1 MGIMRWAGE
10 RNSSVCGDGAWKKGR
25 YFRAQSSGWTQ
36 FDGVAGWGGL
46 GWYRDGSAVVGGEIM
61 DPAVDGGIGHEN
73 RDGEMTPLL
82 AMLAPP
88 LLAMLAPLREPLLF
102 RGLCC
107 VGSGDF
113 GMPASE
119 MGETR

>member
-1 MGIMRWAGE
+1 M
-10 RNSSVCGDGAWKKGR
+10 
-25 YFRAQSSGWTQ
+25 
-36 FDGVAGWGGL
+36 
-46 GWYRDGSAVVGGEIM
+46 VGGEIM
-61 DPAVDGGIGHEN
+61 DPAVDGGIGHEKS
-73 RDGEMTPLL
+73 DGEMTPLL

-102 RGLCC
+102 RGLRC